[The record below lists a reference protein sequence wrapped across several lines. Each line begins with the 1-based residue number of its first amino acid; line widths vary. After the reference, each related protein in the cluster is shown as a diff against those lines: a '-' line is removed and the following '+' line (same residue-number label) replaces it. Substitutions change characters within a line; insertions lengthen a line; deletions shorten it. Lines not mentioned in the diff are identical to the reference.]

1 MPKFIMMVGLP
12 GSGKS
17 TWAKEYAKTSENE
30 TVILSSDAV
39 REELF
44 ESRGVNTQTSENH
57 EKVFTTMFHR
67 AKTALAEGKNVV
79 YDATNLKKKNRI
91 HVLRGLQ
98 FIQCQKIC
106 QLLILPY
113 EECLRRNRERDDV
126 VPEEVIWRMY
136 TGFQPPHGSEGW
148 DYISVEV
155 FYGSNELRKQYS
167 FDDAFVEKMESFE
180 QNNPHHQFTLGE
192 HQIRT
197 QANLYKWGVTDAEL
211 LMAALFH
218 DIGKMKTRITDEHGV
233 CHYYQ
238 HHSVGAYDIFLLY
251 WGICTPRSLINVSN
265 YIYYHM
271 HPFLAWSQS
280 EQAKEKDKKLLGEEM
295 FEKIM
300 MLHRADIASQKER
313 SEEYGANRETVSGI
327 S

>member
-17 TWAKEYAKTSENE
+17 TWAKEYARTSENE
-30 TVILSSDAV
+30 TVILSSDLI

-44 ESRGVNTQTSENH
+44 GSRGVDVQTPENH
-57 EKVFTTMFHR
+57 EKVFTTMFRR
-67 AKTALAEGKNVV
+67 AKSALAEGKNVV

-98 FIQCQKIC
+98 DIQCLKVC

-113 EECLRRNRERDDV
+113 EECIRRNRERDDV
-126 VPEEVIWRMY
+126 VPEEVMWKMY
-136 TGFQPPHGSEGW
+136 TGFQPPHDSEGW
-148 DYISVEV
+148 DYVSVEV
-155 FYGSNELRKQYS
+155 FYGSNGLRKKYTLNDS
-167 FDDAFVEKMESFE
+167 FIEIMESFE
-180 QNNPHHQFTLGE
+180 QHNSHHQFTLGE
-192 HQIRT
+192 HQRRAWSYLHIGKT
-197 QANLYKWGVTDAEL
+197 TDEEL
-211 LMAALFH
+211 CTAALFH
-218 DIGKMKTRITDEHGV
+218 DIGKMKTQTTDEDGQ
-233 CHYYQ
+233 CHYYN
-238 HHSVGAYDIFLLY
+238 HNCVGAYDIFLLY
-251 WGICTPRSLINVSN
+251 YGLRTPRALVNVSN

-300 MLHRADIASQKER
+300 LLHRADIASQKER

>member
-17 TWAKEYAKTSENE
+17 TWAKEYARTSENE
-30 TVILSSDAV
+30 TVILSSEII

-44 ESRGVNTQTSENH
+44 GSCGVDVQTSENH
-57 EKVFTTMFHR
+57 EKVFTAMFRR
-67 AKTALAEGKNVV
+67 AKAALAEGKNVV

-98 FIQCQKIC
+98 FVRCQKIC
-106 QLLILPY
+106 QLMILPY
-113 EECLRRNRERDDV
+113 EECIRRNKKSESV
-126 VPEEVIWRMY
+126 VPEEVMWKMY
-136 TGFQPPHGSEGW
+136 TGFQPPHDNEGW

-155 FYGSNELRKQYS
+155 FYGSNELRKKYTLNDS
-167 FDDAFVEKMESFE
+167 FVEIMESFE
-180 QNNPHHQFTLGE
+180 QHNSHHQFTLGE
-192 HQIRT
+192 HQRRACVYLFCI
-197 QANLYKWGVTDAEL
+197 GVTDTEL
-211 LMAALFH
+211 LIASSFH
-218 DIGKMKTRITDEHGV
+218 DIGKIKTRTTDKDGQ
-233 CHYYQ
+233 CHYYN
-238 HHSVGAYDIFLLY
+238 HNCVGAYDIFLLY
-251 WGICTPRSLINVSN
+251 LGVCAPRALINVSN

-300 MLHRADIASQKER
+300 LLHRADIASQKER